1 MRAGIPALAAA
12 ALLAAIYGAQAQDS
26 ATTADG
32 AQQNEALRERP
43 DNFSGEKMR
52 EPGTTDMGRENDGT
66 ITRSRTREDVIREI
80 FSNQRGNESAR
91 KHSDE
96 IGKLRESTYPSGPKD

>member
-1 MRAGIPALAAA
+1 MRVVIPTAAA
-12 ALLAAIYGAQAQDS
+12 VALLSAIYAAQAEDS
-26 ATTADG
+26 AAKADG

-52 EPGTTDMGRENDGT
+52 EPGTNDMGRENDGT
-66 ITRSRTREDVIREI
+66 ITRSRTREDVVREI
-80 FSNQRGNESAR
+80 FSGQRGNESAR

-96 IGKLRESTYPSGPKD
+96 IGRLRNSTYPSGPKD